1 VVPKTFTVQYK
12 TSIKEKKNLISLSLT
27 ICLNLGNGQ
36 INTYSL
42 KTTLKRFLKIS
53 LATFYNLG
61 NSMVPNINSKIK
73 INFL

>member
-12 TSIKEKKNLISLSLT
+12 TTIKEKKNLISLSLT